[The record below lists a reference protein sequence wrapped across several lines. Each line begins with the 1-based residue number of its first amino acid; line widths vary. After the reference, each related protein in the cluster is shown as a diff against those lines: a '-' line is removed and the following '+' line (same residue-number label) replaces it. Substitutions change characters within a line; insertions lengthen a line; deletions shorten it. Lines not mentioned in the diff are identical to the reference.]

1 MWKIVRFFEQIRKNI
16 NIFVDTCCIILQGK
30 LSYKGVKRLLNISEG
45 KNSMTHSIEQ
55 LSINTIRTLS
65 IDAIEKS
72 NSGHPGMPMG
82 AAPMAYTLWTKFMKH
97 NPKNP
102 TWFNRDR
109 FVLSAGHGSMLL
121 YSLLHLAGYDVTID
135 DLKNFRQ
142 WGSKTPGHP
151 EFGHTPG
158 VDATTG
164 PLGQGIATAVGMAM
178 AERHLA
184 AKYNRDEYNLV
195 DHNTYAIC
203 GDGDLMEGVSAEA
216 SSLAAHLGLGRLVVL
231 YDSND
236 ISLDG
241 DLNRSFS
248 ESVEDRYKAY
258 GWQVIR
264 VEDGN
269 DIEAIA
275 KALEEAKADEKRPTL
290 IEVRTTIGFGSPNK
304 SGKSASHGSPLG
316 VEETK
321 LTKEAY
327 TWAFEQDFHVPE
339 EVYENFRKTV
349 QDAGE
354 SAQAEWNNMLAAYAK
369 AYPELA
375 AELQAAMN
383 GLLPEGWDKNLPTY
397 EMGSKTATRASS
409 GQIIN
414 AIAEAVPSFFG
425 GSADLA
431 GSNKTYM
438 NKEKDFTRED
448 YSGKNI
454 WYGVREFAMGAA
466 MNGIA
471 LHGGL
476 KTYGGTFFVFS
487 DYLRPA
493 IRLAALMQLPVTYVF
508 THDSIAVGEDGPTH
522 EPIEQ
527 LAALRAMPNVD
538 VLRPADG
545 NESVAAWKL
554 ALESTKTPTAL
565 ILTRQDLPTLEGAVD
580 NTYEKVA
587 KGAYVISSSKK
598 DIADVILLA
607 AGSEV
612 SLAIEAQAA
621 LAKDGIDASVVSMP
635 SMDRFE
641 AQSAEY
647 KESVLPKAVT
657 KRFAIEM
664 GASFGW
670 HRYVGL
676 EGDVL
681 GIDTFGAS
689 APGEKIM
696 AEYGFTVEN
705 VVRKVKEML

>member
-1 MWKIVRFFEQIRKNI
+1 
-16 NIFVDTCCIILQGK
+16 
-30 LSYKGVKRLLNISEG
+30 
-45 KNSMTHSIEQ
+45 MTHSIEQ